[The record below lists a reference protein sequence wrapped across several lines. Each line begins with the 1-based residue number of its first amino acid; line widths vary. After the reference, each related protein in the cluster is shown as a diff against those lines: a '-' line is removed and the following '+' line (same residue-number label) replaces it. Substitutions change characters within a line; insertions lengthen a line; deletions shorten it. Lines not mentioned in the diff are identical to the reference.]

1 METCPVPGCGKEFK
15 TTKALGSH
23 LYYKHKSYKGNEI
36 QVPIVLIVDAMWTKD
51 GLVIECP
58 TPTARDFVIK
68 SIEQDGVFVRLKQK

>member
-23 LYYKHKSYKGNEI
+23 LHYKHKSYKGKEI
-36 QVPIVLIVDAMWTKD
+36 QVPIVLIADVMWSRE

-58 TPTARDFVIK
+58 TPAARDFVMK
-68 SIEQDGVFVRLKQK
+68 SIEQDGVLVSVKQR